1 MTGVKGQILH
11 DQPDLATSPDVQEA
25 DKHVAGAVSVD
36 EQTLQ
41 PHLTYDSELS
51 VDDTASSSSSL
62 PSVPPPSK

>member
-1 MTGVKGQILH
+1 MAGGKGQILP

-25 DKHVAGAVSVD
+25 DKHVAGTVSVD

-51 VDDTASSSSSL
+51 VDDTASNSSSL
-62 PSVPPPSK
+62 PNVPPCK